1 MYPCDLR
8 NLLVAARTDASSS
21 TTETA
26 DTVDKTDLPDAKA
39 GVVRQKLSAEN
50 VLRINIL
57 LSYLGLRDRTS
68 QDVDAGIAGLPA
80 PRASR
85 LPVQDWTDRSTLK
98 LGKGYPHKYWRASG
112 TRHVGEGSLLPAT
125 STWAKFNAVLAGC
138 ATERRTNL
146 LIEHR
151 SRSECSCFVGCRGCA
166 AVRSSPALLTREF
179 S

>member
-85 LPVQDWTDRSTLK
+85 LPAQDRTDRYDTQAGTRVSSQILAGLGDSSCWRRQPVASDLD
-98 LGKGYPHKYWRASG
+98 LGK
-112 TRHVGEGSLLPAT
+112 VQ
-125 STWAKFNAVLAGC
+125 C
-138 ATERRTNL
+138 
-146 LIEHR
+146 R
-151 SRSECSCFVGCRGCA
+151 SRRLCHGEED
-166 AVRSSPALLTREF
+166 EF
-179 S
+179 AD